1 MKWLKKHIGMGL
13 IIVGVALLT
22 TLHVLHLTFVNML
35 LLIPLSFILVGLF
48 LHVRA
53 IKKESR
59 Y

>member
-1 MKWLKKHIGMGL
+1 MGL
-13 IIVGVALLT
+13 MIVGVALLT

-35 LLIPLSFILVGLF
+35 LLIPLGLILVGLF

>member
-1 MKWLKKHIGMGL
+1 MGL
-13 IIVGVALLT
+13 MVVGVALLT